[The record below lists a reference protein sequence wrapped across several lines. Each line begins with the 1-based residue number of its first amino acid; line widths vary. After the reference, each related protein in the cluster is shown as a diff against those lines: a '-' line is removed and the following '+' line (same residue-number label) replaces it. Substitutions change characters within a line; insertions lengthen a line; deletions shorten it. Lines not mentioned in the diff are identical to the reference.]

1 MKISNDVRCHLYQHA
16 YNNTYKYVCML
27 YIDGVGWN
35 MLLTVVV
42 TLQLMSC
49 ARMHIDFEVLL
60 TADSRA
66 IEC

>member
-1 MKISNDVRCHLYQHA
+1 MMSVVIYISMHTIIHTNM
-16 YNNTYKYVCML
+16 YVC
-27 YIDGVGWN
+27 YIGVGWN